1 MKTLRHK
8 EKKMAA
14 RNPKEVFL
22 MLLSNARQNTERV
35 ANVYQEI
42 SQAAENPDVREAI
55 ESRAFIAE
63 KNLETLDRCFE
74 ILGEKP
80 VKLTGRLQE
89 VFLEDFKREL
99 SEIQSP
105 AARHLFILAKAVHL
119 AHLRLAEYRMLVA
132 AADVTDHFGVGVLL
146 ESVLADKMAFV
157 ERDRRLVRH
166 IIARNIEER
175 IDERLAA

>member
-1 MKTLRHK
+1 MP
-8 EKKMAA
+8 A

-80 VKLTGRLQE
+80 VKLSGRLQE

-99 SEIQSP
+99 AEIQSP

-132 AADVTDHFGVGVLL
+132 AADVTGHFGVGVLL